1 MYMPILYGT
10 GDLIAEDYRGGGVG
24 GRGVINTT
32 SSA

>member
-24 GRGVINTT
+24 GGGGGGN
-32 SSA
+32 